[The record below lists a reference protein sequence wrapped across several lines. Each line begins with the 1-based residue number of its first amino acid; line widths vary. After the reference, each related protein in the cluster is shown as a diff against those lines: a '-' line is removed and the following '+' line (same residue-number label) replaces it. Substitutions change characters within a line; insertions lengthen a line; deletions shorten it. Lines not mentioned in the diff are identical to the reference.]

1 MSRASEAR
9 PGTRKRRCRARSLLA
24 GSIRATRRCRTHDV
38 KQRSLLRSRGA
49 FVRAGCGLALSGV
62 AAATPLPSPTL
73 RRASSSSPW
82 RQRPVRPPDE
92 GRAERRQAH
101 SSLLFGRA
109 CEARPPRLCGAAPS
123 RCERD
128 PSRRSTVAIF
138 GRGST
143 PPSPAV
149 GHRSRQRIVRARPRG
164 LADGIPDLPGLRFA
178 PPPRDATPR
187 SACRIVSGDAPQ
199 ERGCECLSQLRYVVN
214 STVVSQSK
222 FFACSGCESLA
233 AGPPAAPFA
242 SGTAPLL

>member
-1 MSRASEAR
+1 MSNSAVFFVPAAR
-9 PGTRKRRCRARSLLA
+9 SCARVVALPCLVSPPHLRCRRRRCGGGARRHLGDS
-24 GSIRATRRCRTHDV
+24 G
-38 KQRSLLRSRGA
+38 RSG
-49 FVRAGCGLALSGV
+49 
-62 AAATPLPSPTL
+62 
-73 RRASSSSPW
+73 
-82 RQRPVRPPDE
+82 PPDE

-109 CEARPPRLCGAAPS
+109 REARPPRLCGAAPS